1 MYFCNSNAPVG
12 FHTLLFSVSIPNIYI
27 SQNQKNVTI
36 RLKLKK
42 PLIQHFFNDL
52 HTIISQ
58 YLKTFYERSLLSGR
72 SGKIGPTIVVM
83 FTFRSEWVMI
93 NN

>member
-1 MYFCNSNAPVG
+1 M
-12 FHTLLFSVSIPNIYI
+12 LFDVWRERDHIRSLDIYIYI